1 MREMDD
7 NYTDDDSLIYKSF
20 KILIWG
26 FAVRWVRNVISKLEQ
41 STIQHED
48 EKLDIIIVVLL

>member
-1 MREMDD
+1 MDG

-48 EKLDIIIVVLL
+48 EKLDIIIVV